1 MLYIHSDAS
10 TVMWPQTT
18 QGHGQQQPS
27 LSVVTTVWGVTSSMT
42 NGTANMTHD
51 PSNPGIPTTNTVNSV
66 GHPYLS
72 TSANPKPYTQQG
84 KLTFVLFLFVKVLE
98 QEAVCSLAVASKK
111 KKTFAR
117 LLEKINFS
125 FLKLTSG
132 QQSSPHPLKL
142 RIIYSWCLLKIFRF
156 YCIFLKSKHHNHNI
170 LMLTSISCVAFLRKL
185 HGKTGKQTSS
195 RDTLCSTVP
204 PTAKQLPSCW
214 SHTYCPSRK
223 QPLLFAAEFSST

>member
-1 MLYIHSDAS
+1 MLLTADVSYIHSDAS

-84 KLTFVLFLFVKVLE
+84 KLTFVLFFFVKVLE
-98 QEAVCSLAVASKK
+98 QEAVCPLAVASKK
-111 KKTFAR
+111 KIPLPNYWK
-117 LLEKINFS
+117 
-125 FLKLTSG
+125 KL
-132 QQSSPHPLKL
+132 
-142 RIIYSWCLLKIFRF
+142 
-156 YCIFLKSKHHNHNI
+156 I
-170 LMLTSISCVAFLRKL
+170 LAF
-185 HGKTGKQTSS
+185 
-195 RDTLCSTVP
+195 
-204 PTAKQLPSCW
+204 
-214 SHTYCPSRK
+214 
-223 QPLLFAAEFSST
+223 